1 MGHLL
6 IICLIFFYLSIFE
19 LSRSHQDSC
28 KSGNPISSLDPPI
41 TPNRACQTTIHASS
55 SASPASSLRGKTHRH
70 TLSCVLLLPPP
81 LLLCV
86 SDFTLFN
93 NSGKITLPP
102 ALLHCVWLLALLDRS
117 CSPCLPPNHM
127 SSLAPVAASAVI
139 WIVHIYLNQ
148 FCYKY
153 DAIIFS

>member
-1 MGHLL
+1 MPPPLH
-6 IICLIFFYLSIFE
+6 
-19 LSRSHQDSC
+19 HQHHPC
-28 KSGNPISSLDPPI
+28 EVRL
-41 TPNRACQTTIHASS
+41 TATH
-55 SASPASSLRGKTHRH
+55 SPVSYCSFL
-70 TLSCVLLLPPP
+70 P